1 MRVDFRSIAVGLL
14 TIGVLSRG
22 AAGQSVLDRTPNLS
36 GGWVG
41 PTGTLHFNFLH
52 RFSVGASPT
61 RKVSN
66 SPTFLLSYRLPVS
79 LLVGFNYST
88 SSDVA
93 PQFPNEWEAFGRAVP
108 LGVDLGS
115 PVELALQLG
124 YNQAARSADGELTL
138 SRRTGPLRL
147 MSVGRF
153 LSHGFNRD
161 TMRFAIGGGATLRL
175 HRNVALAADAATL
188 LNRRPGEKV
197 AWGAALQ
204 LALPYTPHTLSLQ
217 VANTNTAT
225 LQGAS
230 RGTANVR
237 GGFEFTI
244 PFTLNRYFHHAP
256 PPVSAAAAV
265 PDSAAPQV
273 AVAMRQLAFAP
284 NLVEIGAGGTVAW
297 TNRDQ
302 LPHTVTADDGAWDS
316 GPIAPGVTWRRTFE
330 RPGTYRFHCTPHPFM
345 KGVIVVR

>member
-1 MRVDFRSIAVGLL
+1 M
-14 TIGVLSRG
+14 
-22 AAGQSVLDRTPNLS
+22 
-36 GGWVG
+36 
-41 PTGTLHFNFLH
+41 
-52 RFSVGASPT
+52 
-61 RKVSN
+61 
-66 SPTFLLSYRLPVS
+66 
-79 LLVGFNYST
+79 
-88 SSDVA
+88 
-93 PQFPNEWEAFGRAVP
+93 
-108 LGVDLGS
+108 
-115 PVELALQLG
+115 
-124 YNQAARSADGELTL
+124 
-138 SRRTGPLRL
+138 
-147 MSVGRF
+147 
-153 LSHGFNRD
+153 
-161 TMRFAIGGGATLRL
+161 
-175 HRNVALAADAATL
+175 
-188 LNRRPGEKV
+188 

-225 LQGAS
+225 LQWAS

-265 PDSAAPQV
+265 PNSAAPQV

>member
-1 MRVDFRSIAVGLL
+1 MGVDFRSIAVGLV
-14 TIGVLSRG
+14 TIGTCVRG
-22 AAGQSVLDRTPNLS
+22 AVGQSVLDRTPNLS

-41 PTGTLHFNFLH
+41 PSGTLQFNFLH
-52 RFSVGASPT
+52 RFSVSSSPA

-66 SPTFLLSYRLPVS
+66 SPTFLLSYRVPLS
-79 LLVGFNYST
+79 LLVGFNYAT

-93 PQFPNEWEAFGRAVP
+93 PAFPNEWEVFGRAAP
-108 LGVDLGS
+108 LAVDRGS
-115 PVELALQLG
+115 PVDVALQLG
-124 YNQAARSADGELTL
+124 FNQAARSADGELTL
-138 SRRTGPLRL
+138 SRRAGPLRL
-147 MSVGRF
+147 LGVGRF
-153 LSHGFNRD
+153 LSHGYDRD
-161 TMRFAIGGGATLRL
+161 TTRYAVGGGATLRIHGNL
-175 HRNVALAADAATL
+175 ALAADVATL

-204 LALPYTPHTLSLQ
+204 LVIPYTPHTLSLQ

-244 PFTLNRYFHHAP
+244 PFTLNRYVHRAP
-256 PPVSAAAAV
+256 PPVAAAAAV

-273 AVAMRQLAFAP
+273 GVAMRQLAFAP
-284 NLVEIGAGGTVAW
+284 NLAEIGAGGTVAW

-302 LPHTVTADDGAWDS
+302 LPHTVTADDGTWDS
-316 GPIAPGVTWRRTFE
+316 GPIAPGATWRRTFD